1 MPGLPNINRG
11 VSIGRMFP
19 SGDRASNINY
29 GGYVSGAGVG
39 AVSRSNRR
47 ALKKRAVLVQEMKDG
62 KLVGRNCGCAARNA
76 ELEYLAGNSGALP
89 AWATGSLT
97 NSNIHNYVDLWITN
111 PNHEVF
117 TDPDSSGYVGPI
129 GLWDTSAVTDMSELF
144 KNKTTF
150 NDDIFNWDVSN
161 VTTMRSMFDGA
172 TSFNQRLGNT
182 ASEWQTGNVLDMSF
196 MFRGATS
203 FNAGAAGL
211 DTDNQIFS
219 NVTSVTTMESM
230 FAGATSYNG
239 GGQENMAFWEPAA
252 CTNFKNMFSGASIV
266 GTSAGGQ
273 VSLSLSQWSSHL
285 LYTSINANLG
295 FANMLLGS
303 GYLDG
308 TVPRYSSYTGSATP
322 APANNVGDWETLWTA
337 APP

>member
-19 SGDRASNINY
+19 SGDRASNVND

-39 AVSRSNRR
+39 AVNRSNRR

-76 ELEYLAGNSGALP
+76 ELAYLAGNLAALP

-97 NSNIHNYVDLWITN
+97 NSNIHNYVNLWITD
-111 PNHEVF
+111 PNNEVF
-117 TDPDSSGYVGPI
+117 NNPDSSGYVGPI
-129 GLWDTSAVTDMSELF
+129 GAWDTSAVTDMSNLF
-144 KNKTTF
+144 KNATSF
-150 NDDIFNWDVSN
+150 NDNISLWDVSN
-161 VTTMRSMFDGA
+161 VTTMRGMFDGA
-172 TSFNQRLGNT
+172 TSFNQRLG
-182 ASEWQTGNVLDMSF
+182 SSDEVWQTGNVLDMSF

-203 FNAGAAGL
+203 FNAGAAGP

-219 NVTSVTTMESM
+219 NVSSVTTMESM
-230 FAGATSYNG
+230 FADATSYNG
-239 GGQENMAFWEPAA
+239 GGQVNMASLWEPSA

-266 GTSAGGQ
+266 GTDADGQ
-273 VSLSLSQWSSHL
+273 LPQPLHQWSNYL
-285 LYTSINANLG
+285 LYTSINANNG
-295 FANMLLGS
+295 FDNMFLGS
-303 GYLDG
+303 GHLVG
-308 TVPRYSSYTGSATP
+308 AIPYSSYTGLATP
-322 APANNVGDWETLWTA
+322 VASSASDWTNLWPA